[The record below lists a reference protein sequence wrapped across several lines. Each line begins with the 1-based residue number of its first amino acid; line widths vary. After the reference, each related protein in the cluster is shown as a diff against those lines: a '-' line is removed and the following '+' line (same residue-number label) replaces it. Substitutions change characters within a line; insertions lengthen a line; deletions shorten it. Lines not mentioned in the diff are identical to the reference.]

1 MNIGDRLRKERERLG
16 LNQPEFGAI
25 AGVSKTTQ
33 FNYEKGDRSPDAE
46 YLAAIAGAGVD
57 VLYVLTGTRST
68 PDAESLSPRAAAL
81 LNNFENMADED
92 KRAIERL
99 ADAVQKPQ
107 TQGLTGTK

>member
-1 MNIGDRLRKERERLG
+1 LNIGDRLREERERLG

-46 YLAAIAGAGVD
+46 YLAAIAGVGVD
-57 VLYVLTGTRST
+57 VMYVLTGTRSI
-68 PDAESLSPRAAAL
+68 PHAESLSPRAAAL
-81 LNNFENMADED
+81 LNNFEHMADED

>member
-1 MNIGDRLRKERERLG
+1 MNIGERLRNERERLG

-57 VLYVLTGTRST
+57 VMYVLTGVRAM
-68 PDAESLSPRAAAL
+68 PAAEALSPREAAL
-81 LNNFENMADED
+81 IDNFKNMVDED

-107 TQGLTGTK
+107 AQGLTGTK